1 MSNEELLQH
10 INSDAT
16 AVEKLLLNNKGLVIM
31 LAKKFLNR
39 GYDMEELI
47 QLGNIGLFK
56 AIKNFDPSR
65 QIKFSTY
72 AVPLIMG
79 EIKQALR
86 DNSPVKVSRN
96 YKTLYMKIM
105 SLKEHIL
112 KTCGYE
118 PSISELA
125 KKLNVSYDQIVI
137 ALDALTPPQ
146 YIYQTIDNGT
156 CETFIVDQL
165 ASNEYD
171 IIDNVIDKILLHD
184 AISKLSPIDK
194 KILYLRFIR
203 GLTQCQI
210 AKILDTSQ
218 VKISRKIKKF
228 LQQNNLQ

>member
-112 KTCGYE
+112 KIK
-118 PSISELA
+118 P
-125 KKLNVSYDQIVI
+125 
-137 ALDALTPPQ
+137 
-146 YIYQTIDNGT
+146 IYARCI
-156 CETFIVDQL
+156 
-165 ASNEYD
+165 
-171 IIDNVIDKILLHD
+171 
-184 AISKLSPIDK
+184 
-194 KILYLRFIR
+194 
-203 GLTQCQI
+203 
-210 AKILDTSQ
+210 
-218 VKISRKIKKF
+218 
-228 LQQNNLQ
+228 